1 MVWKLIATRGPVLAP
16 VPAPSR
22 RAFLGGAASALALA
36 GCTQVAYEPPVTP
49 VTDRFDGDAP
59 ARSGDPAARAWWTS
73 FYDSEL
79 DALIAAGQ
87 ARNLDVR
94 QAVAA
99 IEEARAGAMA
109 AGAADLPQV
118 SGSAAATRGDTQGTG
133 TGETSS
139 AGLSVGWA
147 LDLFD
152 ATRNRRKAAAARLD
166 AAYLSA
172 DVARLV
178 MESAIAQAY
187 VALRYN
193 QESIALTKRSIESRK
208 RSLEITRSQVEAG
221 DASRLDQIQAEQL
234 VAEGEAQLPGFETAF
249 DQALAQIAN
258 LTAQPGASLRPRL
271 QRGAPQ
277 PRPRFKASVGVPAQV
292 LAARPDVRAAE
303 RAYAAAVYDIGVA
316 KAAFYPAIAL
326 SGSITPTDIRK
337 AGSITYWALG
347 PAIDLPIFSGGANTA
362 NLKGAEARAVQ
373 AKLAWEAAVLGA
385 IEEIE
390 SALAAYNRDGR
401 LISAQTRL
409 VTTSAEAVE
418 LSRTNFGY
426 GEGDFTTVL
435 DAERSYLSAQQ
446 GLAAAEWQRAAD
458 FITLSAAAAGGTR

>member
-1 MVWKLIATRGPVLAP
+1 MVLKLMESLGPV
-16 VPAPSR
+16 PSR
-22 RAFLGGAASALALA
+22 RSFLGGAASALALA
-36 GCTQVAYEPPVTP
+36 GCAQVAYEPPVTP
-49 VTDRFDGDAP
+49 VADRFDGGAP
-59 ARSGDPAARAWWTS
+59 ARSDDPAARNWWTA
-73 FYDSEL
+73 FRDSDL

-87 ARNLDVR
+87 ARNLDVQ

-99 IEEARAGAMA
+99 IEEARAAAMA
-109 AGAADLPQV
+109 TGAADLPQV
-118 SGSAAATRGDTQGTG
+118 SGSASATRGNTQGSG
-133 TGETSS
+133 VIETSS

-147 LDLFD
+147 LDLFG
-152 ATRNRRKAAAARLD
+152 ANRNSRKAAAARLD

-234 VAEGEAQLPGFETAF
+234 VAEGEAQLPAFETAF
-249 DQALAQIAN
+249 DQALAQLAM
-258 LTAQPGASLRPRL
+258 LTAQRSASLRPRL
-271 QRGAPQ
+271 QRGATQ

-292 LAARPDVRAAE
+292 LAARPDVQAAE

-316 KAAFYPAIAL
+316 KAAFYPSIAL

-385 IEEIE
+385 IEEVE

-409 VTTSAEAVE
+409 VTTSAEAVD